1 MFRDRQRKEMT
12 NFFVFWF
19 RRHLQKKNLINLKL
33 KLKRKKKYFFKLLIK
48 NIEKN
53 DY

>member
-19 RRHLQKKNLINLKL
+19 RRHLQKKKL
-33 KLKRKKKYFFKLLIK
+33 DKFEVKIKKKKIIFL
-48 NIEKN
+48 NC
-53 DY
+53 

>member
-1 MFRDRQRKEMT
+1 MFRDRQRKEIT
-12 NFFVFWF
+12 NFFCILVQTSLTKKKLDKFEVKIKK
-19 RRHLQKKNLINLKL
+19 KKN
-33 KLKRKKKYFFKLLIK
+33 YFCKLLIK

>member
-12 NFFVFWF
+12 NFFVFSF
-19 RRHLQKKNLINLKL
+19 RRHLQKKLDKFEVKI
-33 KLKRKKKYFFKLLIK
+33 KKKKNYFFKLLIK

>member
-1 MFRDRQRKEMT
+1 MFRDRQRKEIT
-12 NFFVFWF
+12 NKFEVKIKK
-19 RRHLQKKNLINLKL
+19 KKN
-33 KLKRKKKYFFKLLIK
+33 YFFKLLIK

>member
-12 NFFVFWF
+12 YFFVFWF
-19 RRHLQKKNLINLKL
+19 RRHLQKKLDKFEVKIK
-33 KLKRKKKYFFKLLIK
+33 KLLIK